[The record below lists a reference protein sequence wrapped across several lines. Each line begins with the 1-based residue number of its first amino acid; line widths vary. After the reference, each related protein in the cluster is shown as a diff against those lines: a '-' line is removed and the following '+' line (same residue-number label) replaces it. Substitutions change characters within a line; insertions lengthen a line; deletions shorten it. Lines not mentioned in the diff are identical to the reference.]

1 MKITHFASTAD
12 RYGDMC
18 IVDFDSYVIM
28 IDGGR
33 TKKDAVVLSKAFK
46 GKRLH
51 CFILSH
57 WHNDHYGFIKFDLD
71 KKKDRLL
78 KYYGYG
84 SAEIIKKIIN
94 VEEDKKNNIIE
105 SGLDKMIILP
115 KIKKQNVWTKFYS
128 SHITSDEENDNS
140 LVTVIKYN
148 NINYFSFGDAT
159 PDAIKNYNKEIVY
172 LINNSP
178 NPIIKLPHHGS
189 LGNCSALLEKIN
201 NNGKIR
207 YIISGLG
214 GDYVYDTV
222 KAVLSNVSNY
232 LYWVAKRDSNYYGT
246 ESFRQ
251 AQQNYGNRFVYANR
265 VIVNPDGSIRCIK
278 EDLSR

>member
-18 IVDFDSYVIM
+18 IVDLDKLKIM
-28 IDGGR
+28 IDGGA
-33 TKKDAVVLSKAFK
+33 TKTDALLLYNNMIGDYKKLFV
-46 GKRLH
+46 
-51 CFILSH
+51 LSH
-57 WHNDHYGFIKFDLD
+57 WHSDHSAYLSYQNHNIKTILGRGCNGLVYPDDNDITIETGNDYVLWDFIKIYSS
-71 KKKDRLL
+71 RLL
-78 KYYGYG
+78 D
-84 SAEIIKKIIN
+84 I
-94 VEEDKKNNIIE
+94 
-105 SGLDKMIILP
+105 
-115 KIKKQNVWTKFYS
+115 
-128 SHITSDEENDNS
+128 DENS
-140 LVTVIKYN
+140 NSMVTVILYD
-148 NINYFSFGDAT
+148 NINYFSFGDTT
-159 PDAIKNYNKEIVY
+159 PDAIKNYNKEIFY
-172 LINNSP
+172 LINNRP

-265 VIVNPDGSIRCIK
+265 VIVNPDGSIRYI
-278 EDLSR
+278 E